1 MSLWFQTPKKGSV
14 QAGKM
19 GGGKGVENV
28 TMRGQV
34 THEELSAGEHA
45 HDPGAGPPLHASGGP
60 VALTAARRPGR
71 PPAGRGTAAAAAP
84 SSGLLLQCQ
93 RRPTCPARRGA
104 GALARDAD
112 SKQDLSLQRCT
123 EP

>member
-1 MSLWFQTPKKGSV
+1 MSLWCQTPKKGSV

-60 VALTAARRPGR
+60 VALTAVRRPGR
-71 PPAGRGTAAAAAP
+71 PESRKEK
-84 SSGLLLQCQ
+84 
-93 RRPTCPARRGA
+93 
-104 GALARDAD
+104 D
-112 SKQDLSLQRCT
+112 STLG
-123 EP
+123 P